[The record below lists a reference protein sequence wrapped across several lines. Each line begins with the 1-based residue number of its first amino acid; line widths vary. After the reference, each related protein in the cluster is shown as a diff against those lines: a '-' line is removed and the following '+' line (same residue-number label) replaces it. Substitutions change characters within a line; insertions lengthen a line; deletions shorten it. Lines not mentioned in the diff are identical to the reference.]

1 MEEQAKTGTG
11 YLVVQVTT
19 ANSAIPLPGASV
31 TVTNNSEESAD
42 VLYELTTGAGGR
54 TERIALPTVPRA
66 ESEAPGNAHPF
77 TSYNI
82 EVRAPGY
89 DTAIY
94 HNVGIFDGITTFQ
107 QANLAPVPANG
118 FSDSFT
124 PNRPQL
130 YENPKNNL

>member
-19 ANSAIPLPGASV
+19 ANSAIPLSGASV
-31 TVTNNSEESAD
+31 TVTNNSEKSAD

-66 ESEAPGNAHPF
+66 ESETPGNAHPYI
-77 TSYNI
+77 SYNI

-89 DTAIY
+89 ETAIY
-94 HNVGIFDGITTFQ
+94 HNVGIFDGITAFQ
-107 QANLAPVPANG
+107 QANLTPTPENG
-118 FSDSFT
+118 FPDSFT
-124 PNRPQL
+124 MNGPQL
-130 YENPKNNL
+130 FENPENSL

>member
-19 ANSAIPLPGASV
+19 ANSAIPLSGASV
-31 TVTNNSEESAD
+31 TVTNNEETAD

-66 ESEAPGNAHPF
+66 ESETPGNAHPYI
-77 TSYNI
+77 SYNI

-89 DTAIY
+89 ETAIY
-94 HNVGIFDGITTFQ
+94 HNVGIFDGITAFQ
-107 QANLAPVPANG
+107 PANLTPIPENG
-118 FSDSFT
+118 FPDSFT
-124 PNRPQL
+124 QNRPQL
-130 YENPKNNL
+130 FENPENNL